1 MRTVLADGH
10 HIVRSGVRALIESR
24 PPWVVCAEAGSG
36 DELLRLT
43 CETPPDMVVV
53 ELGLPGLG
61 GPAVLQLLRDAWPG
75 AKILVFS
82 SYEDANSV
90 SEALARGARGY
101 VAKSDGL
108 HHLLSG
114 LTDVAA
120 NRLFFSPGVAEFALG
135 ADSSRRGV
143 ARPKGLTA
151 REVEIVGLIA
161 DGLST
166 ERIGKRL
173 GISSKTVESHRTA
186 AMKKAGTGNAA
197 ALVRFAIKHHLITE

>member
-10 HIVRSGVRALIESR
+10 QIVRLAVRGLIESR

-36 DELLRLT
+36 EELLELT
-43 CETPPDMVVV
+43 REAAPDMVVM
-53 ELGLPGLG
+53 EFALPGIG
-61 GPAVLQLLRDAWPG
+61 GPAVIQLLRDAWPD

-82 SYEDANSV
+82 SHEDANSV
-90 SEALARGARGY
+90 AEALARGAQGY

-108 HHLLSG
+108 DHLMTG
-114 LTDVAA
+114 LRDVAA
-120 NRLFFSPGVAEFALG
+120 NRRFLSPLIAEFGVVAGVA
-135 ADSSRRGV
+135 RRGL

-166 ERIGKRL
+166 RLIGKRL

>member
-36 DELLRLT
+36 EDLLKLT
-43 CETPPDMVVV
+43 CGNAPDLVVM

-61 GPAVLQLLRDAWPG
+61 GPAVIQLLRDAWPA

-82 SYEDANSV
+82 SREDANSV

-108 HHLLSG
+108 DHLMSG
-114 LTDVAA
+114 LTHVSA
-120 NRLFFSPGVAEFALG
+120 NRRFLSPVVAEFALG
-135 ADSSRRGV
+135 AGASPRSA
-143 ARPKGLTA
+143 ARPKGLTT

-166 ERIGKRL
+166 RLIGNCL

-186 AMKKAGTGNAA
+186 AMNKAGAANAA